1 MNCIFLDKITP
12 EMKTLF
18 RSEVPEDMDL
28 LFWDEIPEDE
38 REVNLAQAESLLTAT
53 YRVDDAFMQRAPKL
67 KIVQKMG
74 VGTDNIDLTA
84 AAKRGIVVGN
94 VPGGNANGVA
104 ELTMGLILEVYRK
117 IRQLDKDTRNGVWS
131 MWKYRNCSY
140 EIKGKKY
147 GIIGFGDIGKRVA
160 ELSKAFGATL
170 YYYSRTRASAEV
182 EARYGVTYLTLEELL
197 TEADIV
203 SIHVPLSPTTR
214 NWINAEKLKLMKKN
228 AVFIN
233 VSRGNVV
240 NEQDLYEILANGKI
254 LGAAI
259 DVWATEPVNAD
270 NPLLT
275 LDNVV
280 ATPHVGSGTVDTVI
294 AILRASFQK
303 IRSVLTAG

>member
-1 MNCIFLDKITP
+1 MNCIFLDQITP
-12 EMKTLF
+12 EMKALF

-28 LFWDEIPEDE
+28 LFWDEMPEDE
-38 REVNLAQAESLLTAT
+38 REGNLAQAEALLTAT

-74 VGTDNIDLTA
+74 VGTDNIDSTA

-104 ELTMGLILEVYRK
+104 ELTMGLILEIYRK
-117 IRQLDKDTRNGVWS
+117 ISQLDNDTKNGVWS
-131 MWKYRNCSY
+131 MWKYRNYSY
-140 EIKGKKY
+140 EIKGKKH
-147 GIIGFGDIGKRVA
+147 GIIGFGDIGRRVA

-170 YYYSRTRASAEV
+170 YYYSRTPASAEV
-182 EARYGVTYLTLEELL
+182 EARYGVTYLPLEELL
-197 TEADIV
+197 KEADIV

-214 NWINAEKLKLMKKN
+214 NWINTEKLKLMKKN

-254 LGAAI
+254 FGAAI